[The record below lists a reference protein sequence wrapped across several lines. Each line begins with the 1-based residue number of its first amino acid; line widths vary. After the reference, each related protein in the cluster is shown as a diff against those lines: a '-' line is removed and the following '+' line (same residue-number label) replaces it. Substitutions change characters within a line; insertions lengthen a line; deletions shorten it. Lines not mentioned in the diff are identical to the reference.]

1 MEFSTLQPS
10 SIDTSP
16 SPCVESLSL
25 LFTNNELRDAT
36 FTQLERFVRVWYAE
50 RYTYAPKLSTLK
62 LVLRPDMT
70 PHSISVDGILRFL
83 EFLQTY
89 EVSHSECLN
98 IYLDNFAS
106 VNHGYRVSYA
116 SGPFVIPTYDRS
128 GAVQRFV
135 KSL

>member
-1 MEFSTLQPS
+1 MEFSTMQPS
-10 SIDTSP
+10 TIDTSP
-16 SPCVESLSL
+16 DPCVESLSL

-36 FTQLERFVRVWYAE
+36 FTQLERFVRVWCVD
-50 RYTYAPKLSTLK
+50 RRSYAPKLATLK

-70 PHSISVDGILRFL
+70 RQSIAVDGILRFL

-106 VNHGYRVSYA
+106 INTGYRVSYA
-116 SGPFVIPTYDRS
+116 AGPFVIPTYDRI

-135 KSL
+135 KSV